1 MNKSI
6 KEVLFADN
14 GKWAREWWADE
25 TYYWTKYIVY
35 DGFVRDNDCILLT
48 PKPIIMDIKGELP
61 SHLTKSY
68 RNNQIKEQKM
78 KDSVIIIE
86 SPNKVAKIREITG
99 AKVFATIGHF
109 MQLKSYDESNGFKP
123 TFEYD
128 PQKKKHI
135 FEIIEACKNKEV
147 YIATD
152 PDREGYAIGYHFYE
166 KIKKIASS
174 IYRAEFFE
182 ITPSGINKGLQN
194 ALLFENTNKQMYQ
207 SALARRVADMLLG
220 FTLSPY
226 LGKALGQMKGSSAG
240 RVQTP
245 CLKLIVDRDREIEK
259 FKALPENEKVS
270 YQIQANINDNAN
282 REVIIKHCDEKG
294 EEIKFNDKEEA
305 LKLFESL
312 KDNKACLLKDLKTSV
327 VETKP
332 KKPFITSTL
341 LERASSELGLGIAEV
356 QSLAQSLFEA
366 GLITYIRTDAESLSV
381 EFLNEAESF
390 YLPIYKEVYQ
400 KREYK
405 AGKQSQAEAHEAI
418 RITHPNKYEDLE
430 SIVYNAGITNQ
441 DALKLYR
448 LIFERTIESQGKNAI
463 YDKQD
468 LLFKIKNEYF
478 KCSAKSLKSAG
489 FLAMFSKKELENDDE
504 SNDDKEDKEKEQNA
518 QFNLKIDDVLSLND
532 LVLATIKRNAPSA
545 YKEADFVK
553 LLENKG
559 IGRPSTYASYLST
572 LVKREYISISQ
583 DKKHIITPTH
593 KGKRVVEVFENAYQF
608 IIDLTYTK
616 QMEEVLDE
624 IVENKSSYVDFISNL
639 NSKCPKIEKLERND
653 DEIKPSSEGQIT
665 YIENI
670 LRDLQV
676 NLSEEFKNYKEDN
689 RVAKAFLD
697 RYIKEHE
704 FFKKNNKKA
713 SSSNNDENRPATP
726 KQINFAETLAK
737 KHNVK
742 LPKDYKSNIKVCG
755 DFINEY
761 SKK

>member
-1 MNKSI
+1 MN
-6 KEVLFADN
+6 N
-14 GKWAREWWADE
+14 
-25 TYYWTKYIVY
+25 
-35 DGFVRDNDCILLT
+35 
-48 PKPIIMDIKGELP
+48 
-61 SHLTKSY
+61 
-68 RNNQIKEQKM
+68 
-78 KDSVIIIE
+78 SVIIIE

-123 TFEYD
+123 TFDYD
-128 PQKKKHI
+128 QEKKKHI
-135 FEIIEACKNKEV
+135 FEMIEACKNKKV

-152 PDREGYAIGYHFYE
+152 PDREGYAIGYMFYQ
-166 KIKKIASS
+166 KIKNVASS

-194 ALLFENTNKQMYQ
+194 ASLFENTNKQMYQ

-270 YQIQANINDNAN
+270 YQIQAKINDNAN
-282 REVIIKHCDEKG
+282 KEVIIKHCDENG

-312 KDNKACLLKDLKTSV
+312 KDNKACLLKDLKNSIL
-327 VETKP
+327 ETKP

-341 LERASSELGLGIAEV
+341 LEKASSELGLGISEV
-356 QSLAQSLFEA
+356 QSLAQNLFEA

-381 EFLNEAESF
+381 EFLDETEIF
-390 YLPIYKEVYQ
+390 YAPIYKDLYL

-418 RITHPNKYEDLE
+418 RITHPHTTEDLE
-430 SIVYNAGITNQ
+430 SIVYNANITNQ
-441 DALKLYR
+441 DALKLYQ

-478 KCSAKSLKSAG
+478 KCSVKGLKSAG
-489 FLAMFSKKELENDDE
+489 FLAMFSKKELENDE
-504 SNDDKEDKEKEQNA
+504 SNDDKDNKEKEQNA

-559 IGRPSTYASYLST
+559 IGRPSTYASYLPT

-616 QMEEVLDE
+616 QMEEMLDE

-670 LRDLQV
+670 LRDLQL

-726 KQINFAETLAK
+726 KQISFAEMLAK

-742 LPKDYKSNIKVCG
+742 LPKGFKYSMKVCG

-761 SKK
+761 HKK

>member
-1 MNKSI
+1 MN
-6 KEVLFADN
+6 N
-14 GKWAREWWADE
+14 
-25 TYYWTKYIVY
+25 
-35 DGFVRDNDCILLT
+35 
-48 PKPIIMDIKGELP
+48 
-61 SHLTKSY
+61 
-68 RNNQIKEQKM
+68 
-78 KDSVIIIE
+78 SVIIIE

-123 TFEYD
+123 TFDYD
-128 PQKKKHI
+128 QEKKKHI
-135 FEIIEACKNKEV
+135 FEMIEACKNKKV

-152 PDREGYAIGYHFYE
+152 TDREGYAIGYMFYQ
-166 KIKKIASS
+166 KIKNVASS

-182 ITPSGINKGLQN
+182 IAPSGINKGLQN

-226 LGKALGQMKGSSAG
+226 LGKALGQMKGSSVG

-270 YQIQANINDNAN
+270 YQIQAKINDSAN
-282 REVIIKHCDEKG
+282 REVTIKHCDEKG

-312 KDNKACLLKDLKTSV
+312 KDNKACLLKDLKNSV

-341 LERASSELGLGIAEV
+341 LEKASSMLGLSISEV
-356 QSLAQSLFEA
+356 QSLAQNLFEA

-381 EFLNEAESF
+381 EFLDETESF
-390 YLPIYKEVYQ
+390 YAPIYKDLYL

-418 RITHPNKYEDLE
+418 RITHPHTTEDLE
-430 SIVYNAGITNQ
+430 SIVYNANITNQ
-441 DALKLYR
+441 DALKLYQ

-478 KCSAKSLKSAG
+478 KCSVKGLKSAG
-489 FLAMFSKKELENDDE
+489 FLAMFSKKELENDE
-504 SNDDKEDKEKEQNA
+504 SNDDKDNKEKEQNA

-559 IGRPSTYASYLST
+559 IGRPSTYASYLPT

-583 DKKHIITPTH
+583 DKKHIITSTH

-616 QMEEVLDE
+616 QMEEMLDE

-670 LRDLQV
+670 LRDLQL

-726 KQINFAETLAK
+726 KQISFAEMLAK

-742 LPKDYKSNIKVCG
+742 LPKGFKYSMKVCG

-761 SKK
+761 HKK

>member
-1 MNKSI
+1 MN
-6 KEVLFADN
+6 N
-14 GKWAREWWADE
+14 
-25 TYYWTKYIVY
+25 
-35 DGFVRDNDCILLT
+35 
-48 PKPIIMDIKGELP
+48 
-61 SHLTKSY
+61 
-68 RNNQIKEQKM
+68 
-78 KDSVIIIE
+78 SVIIIE

-123 TFEYD
+123 TFDYD
-128 PQKKKHI
+128 QEKKKHI
-135 FEIIEACKNKEV
+135 FEMIEACKNKKV

-152 PDREGYAIGYHFYE
+152 TDREGYAIGYMFYQ
-166 KIKKIASS
+166 KIKNVASS

-226 LGKALGQMKGSSAG
+226 LGKALGQMKGSSVG

-270 YQIQANINDNAN
+270 YQIQAKINDSAN
-282 REVIIKHCDEKG
+282 REATIKHCDEKG

-312 KDNKACLLKDLKTSV
+312 KDNKACLLKDLKNSV

-341 LERASSELGLGIAEV
+341 LEKASSMLGLSISEV
-356 QSLAQSLFEA
+356 QSLAQNLFEA

-381 EFLNEAESF
+381 EFLDETESF
-390 YLPIYKEVYQ
+390 YEPIYKDLYL

-405 AGKQSQAEAHEAI
+405 DGKQSQAEAHEAI
-418 RITHPNKYEDLE
+418 RITHPHTTEDLE
-430 SIVYNAGITNQ
+430 SIVYNANITNQ
-441 DALKLYR
+441 DALKLYQ

-478 KCSAKSLKSAG
+478 KCSVKGLKSAG
-489 FLAMFSKKELENDDE
+489 FLAMFSKKELENDE
-504 SNDDKEDKEKEQNA
+504 SNDDKDNKEKEQNA

-559 IGRPSTYASYLST
+559 IGRPSTYASYLPT

-670 LRDLQV
+670 LRDLQL

-726 KQINFAETLAK
+726 KQISFAEMLAK

-742 LPKDYKSNIKVCG
+742 LPKGFKYSMKVCG

-761 SKK
+761 HKK

>member
-1 MNKSI
+1 MN
-6 KEVLFADN
+6 N
-14 GKWAREWWADE
+14 
-25 TYYWTKYIVY
+25 
-35 DGFVRDNDCILLT
+35 
-48 PKPIIMDIKGELP
+48 
-61 SHLTKSY
+61 
-68 RNNQIKEQKM
+68 
-78 KDSVIIIE
+78 SVIIIE

-99 AKVFATIGHF
+99 IKVFATIGHF

-123 TFEYD
+123 TFDYD
-128 PQKKKHI
+128 QEKKKHI
-135 FEIIEACKNKEV
+135 FEMIEACKNKKV

-152 PDREGYAIGYHFYE
+152 PDREGYAIGYMFYQ
-166 KIKKIASS
+166 KIKNVASS

-270 YQIQANINDNAN
+270 YQIQAKINDSAN
-282 REVIIKHCDEKG
+282 REVTIKHCDEKG

-312 KDNKACLLKDLKTSV
+312 KDNKACLLKDLKNSV

-341 LERASSELGLGIAEV
+341 LEKASSMLGLSISEV
-356 QSLAQSLFEA
+356 QSLAQNLFEA

-381 EFLNEAESF
+381 EFLDETESF
-390 YLPIYKEVYQ
+390 YAPIYKDLYL

-418 RITHPNKYEDLE
+418 RITHPHTTEDLE
-430 SIVYNAGITNQ
+430 SIVYNANITNQ
-441 DALKLYR
+441 DALKLYQ

-478 KCSAKSLKSAG
+478 KCSVKGLKSAG
-489 FLAMFSKKELENDDE
+489 FLAMFSKKELENDE
-504 SNDDKEDKEKEQNA
+504 SNDDKDNKEKEQNA

-559 IGRPSTYASYLST
+559 IGRPSTYASYLPT

-616 QMEEVLDE
+616 QMEEMLDE

-670 LRDLQV
+670 LRDLQL

-726 KQINFAETLAK
+726 KQISFAEMLAK

-742 LPKDYKSNIKVCG
+742 LPKGFKYSMKVCG

-761 SKK
+761 HKK

>member
-1 MNKSI
+1 MN
-6 KEVLFADN
+6 N
-14 GKWAREWWADE
+14 
-25 TYYWTKYIVY
+25 
-35 DGFVRDNDCILLT
+35 
-48 PKPIIMDIKGELP
+48 
-61 SHLTKSY
+61 
-68 RNNQIKEQKM
+68 
-78 KDSVIIIE
+78 SVIIIE

-109 MQLKSYDESNGFKP
+109 IQLKSYDESNGFKP
-123 TFEYD
+123 TFDYD
-128 PQKKKHI
+128 QEKKKHI
-135 FEIIEACKNKEV
+135 FEMIEACKNKKV

-152 PDREGYAIGYHFYE
+152 LDREGYAIGYMFYQ
-166 KIKKIASS
+166 KIKNVASS

-194 ALLFENTNKQMYQ
+194 AILFENTNKQMYQ
-207 SALARRVADMLLG
+207 STLARRVADMLLG

-226 LGKALGQMKGSSAG
+226 LGKALGQMKGSSVG

-270 YQIQANINDNAN
+270 YQIQAKINDSAN
-282 REVIIKHCDEKG
+282 REVTIKHCDEKG
-294 EEIKFNDKEEA
+294 EEIKFNDKEEV

-312 KDNKACLLKDLKTSV
+312 KDNKACLLKDLKNSV

-381 EFLNEAESF
+381 EFLDETESF
-390 YLPIYKEVYQ
+390 YAPIYKDLYL

-418 RITHPNKYEDLE
+418 RITHPHTAEDLE
-430 SIVYNAGITNQ
+430 SIVYNANITNQ
-441 DALKLYR
+441 DALKLYQ

-478 KCSAKSLKSAG
+478 KCSVKGLKSAG
-489 FLAMFSKKELENDDE
+489 FLAMFSKKELKNDE
-504 SNDDKEDKEKEQNA
+504 SNDDKDNKEKEQNA

-559 IGRPSTYASYLST
+559 IGRPSTYASYLPT

-670 LRDLQV
+670 LRDLQL

-726 KQINFAETLAK
+726 KQISFAEMLAK

-742 LPKDYKSNIKVCG
+742 LPKGFKYSMKVCG

-761 SKK
+761 HKK

>member
-1 MNKSI
+1 MN
-6 KEVLFADN
+6 N
-14 GKWAREWWADE
+14 
-25 TYYWTKYIVY
+25 
-35 DGFVRDNDCILLT
+35 
-48 PKPIIMDIKGELP
+48 
-61 SHLTKSY
+61 
-68 RNNQIKEQKM
+68 
-78 KDSVIIIE
+78 SVIIIE
-86 SPNKVAKIREITG
+86 SPNKVAKIKEITG

-109 MQLKSYDESNGFKP
+109 MQLKSYDENNNFKP

-128 PQKKKHI
+128 PQKKKRI
-135 FEIIEACKNKEV
+135 FEIIEACKNKKV

-152 PDREGYAIGYHFYE
+152 PDREGYAIGYQFYE
-166 KIKKIASS
+166 KIKNVASS

-194 ALLFENTNKQMYQ
+194 ASLFENTNKQMYQ

-270 YQIQANINDNAN
+270 YQIQAKINDNAN

-294 EEIKFNDKEEA
+294 EEIKFNDKEES

-312 KDNKACLLKDLKTSV
+312 EDNKACLLKDLKTSV
-327 VETKP
+327 VEIKP

-356 QSLAQSLFEA
+356 QSLAQNLFEA

-381 EFLNEAESF
+381 EFLNEIESF

-418 RITHPNKYEDLE
+418 RITHPHKYEDLE
-430 SIVYNAGITNQ
+430 SIVYNANITNQ

-518 QFNLKIDDVLSLND
+518 QFNLKIDDMLSLND
-532 LVLATIKRNAPSA
+532 LVLATIKRNAPSP
-545 YKEADFVK
+545 YKEAGFVK

-559 IGRPSTYASYLST
+559 IGRPSTYASYLPT
-572 LVKREYISISQ
+572 LLKREYISISQ
-583 DKKHIITPTH
+583 DKKHTITPTH
-593 KGKRVVEVFENAYQF
+593 KGKRVIEVFENAYQF

-670 LRDLQV
+670 LRDLQL
-676 NLSEEFKNYKEDN
+676 NLSEEFKNYKEEN

-726 KQINFAETLAK
+726 KQISFAEILAK

>member
-1 MNKSI
+1 MN
-6 KEVLFADN
+6 N
-14 GKWAREWWADE
+14 
-25 TYYWTKYIVY
+25 
-35 DGFVRDNDCILLT
+35 
-48 PKPIIMDIKGELP
+48 
-61 SHLTKSY
+61 
-68 RNNQIKEQKM
+68 
-78 KDSVIIIE
+78 SVIIIE

-109 MQLKSYDESNGFKP
+109 MQLKSYDESNNFKP

-128 PQKKKHI
+128 PQKKKRI
-135 FEIIEACKNKEV
+135 FEIIEACKNKKV

-270 YQIQANINDNAN
+270 YQIQAKINDNAN

-418 RITHPNKYEDLE
+418 RITHPHKYEDLE
-430 SIVYNAGITNQ
+430 SIVYNASITNQ

-489 FLAMFSKKELENDDE
+489 FLAMFSKKELENDE
-504 SNDDKEDKEKEQNA
+504 SNDDKDNKEKEQNA
-518 QFNLKIDDVLSLND
+518 QFNLKIDDMLSLND
-532 LVLATIKRNAPSA
+532 LVLATIKRNAPSP
-545 YKEADFVK
+545 YKEAGFVK

-559 IGRPSTYASYLST
+559 IGRPSTYASYLPT
-572 LVKREYISISQ
+572 LLKREYISISQ

-670 LRDLQV
+670 LRDLQL

-726 KQINFAETLAK
+726 KQISFAEMLAK

-742 LPKDYKSNIKVCG
+742 LPKGFKYSMKVCG

-761 SKK
+761 HKK

>member
-1 MNKSI
+1 
-6 KEVLFADN
+6 
-14 GKWAREWWADE
+14 
-25 TYYWTKYIVY
+25 
-35 DGFVRDNDCILLT
+35 
-48 PKPIIMDIKGELP
+48 
-61 SHLTKSY
+61 
-68 RNNQIKEQKM
+68 M

-86 SPNKVAKIREITG
+86 SPNKVAKIKEITG

-109 MQLKSYDESNGFKP
+109 MQLKSYDENNNFKP

-128 PQKKKHI
+128 PQKKKRI
-135 FEIIEACKNKEV
+135 FEIIEACKNKKV

-270 YQIQANINDNAN
+270 YQIQAKINDNAN

-294 EEIKFNDKEEA
+294 EEIKFNDKEET

-418 RITHPNKYEDLE
+418 RITHPHKYEDLE
-430 SIVYNAGITNQ
+430 SIVYNANITNQ

-518 QFNLKIDDVLSLND
+518 QFNLKIDDMLSLND
-532 LVLATIKRNAPSA
+532 LVLATIKRNAPSP
-545 YKEADFVK
+545 YKEAGFVK

-559 IGRPSTYASYLST
+559 IGRPSTYASYLPT
-572 LVKREYISISQ
+572 LLKREYISISQ
-583 DKKHIITPTH
+583 DKKHTITPTH
-593 KGKRVVEVFENAYQF
+593 KGKRVIEVFENAYQF

-624 IVENKSSYVDFISNL
+624 IVESKSSYLDFLQNL
-639 NSKCPKIEKLERND
+639 ATKCPKIEKLERND

-665 YIENI
+665 YVENI
-670 LRDLQV
+670 LRDLQL

-713 SSSNNDENRPATP
+713 SSSNNDENRPTTP
-726 KQINFAETLAK
+726 KQINFAEMLAK

>member
-1 MNKSI
+1 MN
-6 KEVLFADN
+6 N
-14 GKWAREWWADE
+14 
-25 TYYWTKYIVY
+25 
-35 DGFVRDNDCILLT
+35 
-48 PKPIIMDIKGELP
+48 
-61 SHLTKSY
+61 
-68 RNNQIKEQKM
+68 
-78 KDSVIIIE
+78 SVIIIE

-123 TFEYD
+123 TFDYD
-128 PQKKKHI
+128 QEKKKHI
-135 FEIIEACKNKEV
+135 FEMIEACKNKKV

-152 PDREGYAIGYHFYE
+152 TDREGYAIGYMFYQ
-166 KIKKIASS
+166 KIKNVASS

-226 LGKALGQMKGSSAG
+226 LGKALGQMKGSSVG

-270 YQIQANINDNAN
+270 YQIQAKIDDSAN
-282 REVIIKHCDEKG
+282 REVTIKHCDEKG

-312 KDNKACLLKDLKTSV
+312 KDNKACLLKDLKNSV

-341 LERASSELGLGIAEV
+341 LEKASSMLGLSISEV
-356 QSLAQSLFEA
+356 QSLAQNLFEA

-381 EFLNEAESF
+381 EFLDETESF
-390 YLPIYKEVYQ
+390 YAPIYKDLYL

-418 RITHPNKYEDLE
+418 RITHPHTTEDLE
-430 SIVYNAGITNQ
+430 SIVYNANITNQ
-441 DALKLYR
+441 DALKLYQ

-478 KCSAKSLKSAG
+478 KCSVKGLKSAG
-489 FLAMFSKKELENDDE
+489 FLAMFSKKELENDE
-504 SNDDKEDKEKEQNA
+504 SNDDKDNKEKEQNA

-559 IGRPSTYASYLST
+559 IGRPSTYASYLPT

-670 LRDLQV
+670 LRDLQL

-726 KQINFAETLAK
+726 KQISFAEMLAK

-742 LPKDYKSNIKVCG
+742 LPKGFKYSMKVCG

-761 SKK
+761 HKK

>member
-1 MNKSI
+1 
-6 KEVLFADN
+6 
-14 GKWAREWWADE
+14 
-25 TYYWTKYIVY
+25 
-35 DGFVRDNDCILLT
+35 
-48 PKPIIMDIKGELP
+48 
-61 SHLTKSY
+61 
-68 RNNQIKEQKM
+68 M

-86 SPNKVAKIREITG
+86 SPNKVAKIKEITG

-109 MQLKSYDESNGFKP
+109 MQLKSYDESNNFKP

-128 PQKKKHI
+128 PQKKKRI
-135 FEIIEACKNKEV
+135 FEIIEACKNKKV

-270 YQIQANINDNAN
+270 YQIQAKINDNAN

-341 LERASSELGLGIAEV
+341 LERASSELGLGITEV

-418 RITHPNKYEDLE
+418 RITHPHTAEDLE

-489 FLAMFSKKELENDDE
+489 FLAMFSKKALENDDE

-518 QFNLKIDDVLSLND
+518 QFNLKIDDMLSLND
-532 LVLATIKRNAPSA
+532 LVLATIKRNAPSP
-545 YKEADFVK
+545 YKEAGFVK

-559 IGRPSTYASYLST
+559 IGRPSTYASYLPT
-572 LVKREYISISQ
+572 LLKREYISISQ
-583 DKKHIITPTH
+583 DKKHTITPTH

-670 LRDLQV
+670 LRDLQLD
-676 NLSEEFKNYKEDN
+676 LSEEFKNYKEDN
-689 RVAKAFLD
+689 RIAKAFLD

-713 SSSNNDENRPATP
+713 SSSNNNEIRPATP
-726 KQINFAETLAK
+726 KQINFAEILAK

>member
-1 MNKSI
+1 MN
-6 KEVLFADN
+6 N
-14 GKWAREWWADE
+14 
-25 TYYWTKYIVY
+25 
-35 DGFVRDNDCILLT
+35 
-48 PKPIIMDIKGELP
+48 
-61 SHLTKSY
+61 
-68 RNNQIKEQKM
+68 
-78 KDSVIIIE
+78 SVIIIE

-123 TFEYD
+123 TFDYD
-128 PQKKKHI
+128 QEKKKHI
-135 FEIIEACKNKEV
+135 FEMIEACKNKKV

-152 PDREGYAIGYHFYE
+152 TDREGYAIGYMFYQ
-166 KIKKIASS
+166 KIKNVASS

-226 LGKALGQMKGSSAG
+226 LGKALGQMKGSSVG

-259 FKALPENEKVS
+259 FKALPENNKVS
-270 YQIQANINDNAN
+270 YQIQAKINDSAN
-282 REVIIKHCDEKG
+282 REVTIKHCDEKG

-312 KDNKACLLKDLKTSV
+312 KDNKACLLKDLKNSV

-341 LERASSELGLGIAEV
+341 LEKASSMLGLSISEV
-356 QSLAQSLFEA
+356 QSLAQNLFEA

-381 EFLNEAESF
+381 EFLDETESF
-390 YLPIYKEVYQ
+390 YAPIYKDLYL

-418 RITHPNKYEDLE
+418 RITHPHTTEDLE
-430 SIVYNAGITNQ
+430 SIVYNANITNQ
-441 DALKLYR
+441 DALKLYQ

-478 KCSAKSLKSAG
+478 KCSVKGLKSAG
-489 FLAMFSKKELENDDE
+489 FLAMFSKKELENDE
-504 SNDDKEDKEKEQNA
+504 SNDDKDNKEKEQNA

-559 IGRPSTYASYLST
+559 IGRPSTYASYLPT

-616 QMEEVLDE
+616 QMEEMLDE

-670 LRDLQV
+670 LRDLQL

-713 SSSNNDENRPATP
+713 SSSNNDENRSATP
-726 KQINFAETLAK
+726 KQISFAEMLAK

-742 LPKDYKSNIKVCG
+742 PPKGFKYSMKVCG

-761 SKK
+761 HKK

>member
-1 MNKSI
+1 MN
-6 KEVLFADN
+6 N
-14 GKWAREWWADE
+14 
-25 TYYWTKYIVY
+25 
-35 DGFVRDNDCILLT
+35 
-48 PKPIIMDIKGELP
+48 
-61 SHLTKSY
+61 
-68 RNNQIKEQKM
+68 
-78 KDSVIIIE
+78 SVIIIE

-99 AKVFATIGHF
+99 IKVFATIGHF

-123 TFEYD
+123 TFDYD
-128 PQKKKHI
+128 QEKKKHI
-135 FEIIEACKNKEV
+135 FEMIEACKNKKV

-152 PDREGYAIGYHFYE
+152 PDREGYAIGYMFYQ
-166 KIKKIASS
+166 KIKNVASS

-270 YQIQANINDNAN
+270 YQIQAKINDSAN
-282 REVIIKHCDEKG
+282 REVTIKHCDEKG

-312 KDNKACLLKDLKTSV
+312 KDNKACLLKDLKNSV

-341 LERASSELGLGIAEV
+341 LEKASSMLGLSISEV
-356 QSLAQSLFEA
+356 QSLAQNLFEA

-381 EFLNEAESF
+381 EFLDETESF
-390 YLPIYKEVYQ
+390 YAPIYKDLYL

-418 RITHPNKYEDLE
+418 RITHPHTTEDLE
-430 SIVYNAGITNQ
+430 SIVYNANITNQ
-441 DALKLYR
+441 DALKLYQ

-478 KCSAKSLKSAG
+478 KCSVKGLKSAG
-489 FLAMFSKKELENDDE
+489 FLAMFSKKELENDE
-504 SNDDKEDKEKEQNA
+504 SNDDKDNKEKEQNA

-532 LVLATIKRNAPSA
+532 LFLATIKRNAPSA

-559 IGRPSTYASYLST
+559 IGRPSTYASYLPT

-670 LRDLQV
+670 LRDLQL

-726 KQINFAETLAK
+726 KQISFAEMLAK

-742 LPKDYKSNIKVCG
+742 LPKGFKYSMKVCG

-761 SKK
+761 HKK

>member
-1 MNKSI
+1 
-6 KEVLFADN
+6 
-14 GKWAREWWADE
+14 
-25 TYYWTKYIVY
+25 
-35 DGFVRDNDCILLT
+35 
-48 PKPIIMDIKGELP
+48 
-61 SHLTKSY
+61 
-68 RNNQIKEQKM
+68 M

-86 SPNKVAKIREITG
+86 SPNKVAKIKEITG

-109 MQLKSYDESNGFKP
+109 MQLKSYDENNNFKP
-123 TFEYD
+123 TFEYN
-128 PQKKKHI
+128 PQKKKRI
-135 FEIIEACKNKEV
+135 FEIIEACKNKKV

-174 IYRAEFFE
+174 IYGAEFFE

-270 YQIQANINDNAN
+270 YQIQAKINDNAN

-312 KDNKACLLKDLKTSV
+312 EDNKACLLKDLKTSV

-418 RITHPNKYEDLE
+418 RITHPHKYEDLE

-489 FLAMFSKKELENDDE
+489 FLAMFSKKELENDE
-504 SNDDKEDKEKEQNA
+504 SNDDKDNKEKEQNA

-559 IGRPSTYASYLST
+559 IGRPSTYASYLPT

-639 NSKCPKIEKLERND
+639 NSKCHKIEKLERND

-670 LRDLQV
+670 LRDLQL

-726 KQINFAETLAK
+726 KQISFAEMLAK

-742 LPKDYKSNIKVCG
+742 LPKGFKYSMKVCG

-761 SKK
+761 HKK

>member
-1 MNKSI
+1 MN
-6 KEVLFADN
+6 N
-14 GKWAREWWADE
+14 
-25 TYYWTKYIVY
+25 
-35 DGFVRDNDCILLT
+35 
-48 PKPIIMDIKGELP
+48 
-61 SHLTKSY
+61 
-68 RNNQIKEQKM
+68 
-78 KDSVIIIE
+78 SVIIIE

-123 TFEYD
+123 TFDYD
-128 PQKKKHI
+128 QEKKKHI
-135 FEIIEACKNKEV
+135 FEMIEACKSKKV

-152 PDREGYAIGYHFYE
+152 TDREGYAIGYMFYQ
-166 KIKKIASS
+166 KIKNVASS
-174 IYRAEFFE
+174 VYRAEFFE

-226 LGKALGQMKGSSAG
+226 LGKALGQMKGSSVG

-270 YQIQANINDNAN
+270 YQIQAKINDSAN
-282 REVIIKHCDEKG
+282 REVTIKHCDEKG

-312 KDNKACLLKDLKTSV
+312 NDNKACLLKDLKNSV

-341 LERASSELGLGIAEV
+341 LEKASSMLGLSISEV
-356 QSLAQSLFEA
+356 QSLAQDLFEA

-381 EFLNEAESF
+381 EFLDETESF
-390 YLPIYKEVYQ
+390 YAPIYKDLYL

-418 RITHPNKYEDLE
+418 RITHPHTTEDLE
-430 SIVYNAGITNQ
+430 SIVYNANITNQ
-441 DALKLYR
+441 DALKLYQ

-478 KCSAKSLKSAG
+478 KCSVKGLKSAG
-489 FLAMFSKKELENDDE
+489 FLAMFSKKELKNDE
-504 SNDDKEDKEKEQNA
+504 SNDDKDNKEEEQNA

-559 IGRPSTYASYLST
+559 IGRPSTYASYLPT

-670 LRDLQV
+670 LRDLQL

-726 KQINFAETLAK
+726 KQISFAEMLAK

-742 LPKDYKSNIKVCG
+742 LPKGFKHSMKVCG

-761 SKK
+761 HKK

>member
-1 MNKSI
+1 
-6 KEVLFADN
+6 
-14 GKWAREWWADE
+14 
-25 TYYWTKYIVY
+25 
-35 DGFVRDNDCILLT
+35 
-48 PKPIIMDIKGELP
+48 
-61 SHLTKSY
+61 
-68 RNNQIKEQKM
+68 M

-86 SPNKVAKIREITG
+86 SPNKVAKIKEITG

-109 MQLKSYDESNGFKP
+109 MQLKSYDENNNFKP

-128 PQKKKHI
+128 PQKKKRI
-135 FEIIEACKNKEV
+135 FEIIEACKNKKV

-270 YQIQANINDNAN
+270 YQIQAKINDSAN
-282 REVIIKHCDEKG
+282 REVTIKHCDEKG

-312 KDNKACLLKDLKTSV
+312 KDNKACLLKDLKNSV

-341 LERASSELGLGIAEV
+341 LEKASSMLGLSISEV
-356 QSLAQSLFEA
+356 QSLAQNLFET

-418 RITHPNKYEDLE
+418 RITHPHKYEDLE
-430 SIVYNAGITNQ
+430 SIVYNDGITNQ
-441 DALKLYR
+441 NALKLYQ

-478 KCSAKSLKSAG
+478 KCSVKSLKSTG

-518 QFNLKIDDVLSLND
+518 QFNLKIDDMLSLND
-532 LVLATIKRNAPSA
+532 LVLATIKRNAPSP
-545 YKEADFVK
+545 YKEAGFVK

-559 IGRPSTYASYLST
+559 IGRPSTYASYLPT
-572 LVKREYISISQ
+572 LLKREYISISQ
-583 DKKHIITPTH
+583 DKKHTITPTH
-593 KGKRVVEVFENAYQF
+593 KGKRVIEVFENAYQF

-624 IVENKSSYVDFISNL
+624 IVENKSSYLDFLQNL
-639 NSKCPKIEKLERND
+639 ATKCPKIEKLERND

-670 LRDLQV
+670 LRDLQLD
-676 NLSEEFKNYKEDN
+676 LSEEFKNYKEDN
-689 RVAKAFLD
+689 RIAKAFLD

-713 SSSNNDENRPATP
+713 SSSNNNEIRPATP
-726 KQINFAETLAK
+726 KQINLAEILAK
-737 KHNVK
+737 KLNVK

>member
-1 MNKSI
+1 
-6 KEVLFADN
+6 
-14 GKWAREWWADE
+14 
-25 TYYWTKYIVY
+25 
-35 DGFVRDNDCILLT
+35 
-48 PKPIIMDIKGELP
+48 
-61 SHLTKSY
+61 
-68 RNNQIKEQKM
+68 M

-86 SPNKVAKIREITG
+86 SPNKVAKIKEITG

-109 MQLKSYDESNGFKP
+109 MQLKSYDENNNFKP

-128 PQKKKHI
+128 PQKKKRI
-135 FEIIEACKNKEV
+135 FEIIEACKNKKV

-174 IYRAEFFE
+174 IHRAEFFE

-226 LGKALGQMKGSSAG
+226 LGKALGQMKDSSAG

-270 YQIQANINDNAN
+270 YQIQAKINDNAN
-282 REVIIKHCDEKG
+282 KEVIIKHCDEKG

-418 RITHPNKYEDLE
+418 RITHPHKYEDLE
-430 SIVYNAGITNQ
+430 SVVYDSGITNQ
-441 DALKLYR
+441 DALKLYQ

-478 KCSAKSLKSAG
+478 KCSVKSLKSAG
-489 FLAMFSKKELENDDE
+489 FLAMFSKKELENDE
-504 SNDDKEDKEKEQNA
+504 SNDDKENKEKEQNA
-518 QFNLKIDDVLSLND
+518 QFNLKIDDMLSLND
-532 LVLATIKRNAPSA
+532 LVLATIKRNAPSP
-545 YKEADFVK
+545 YKEAGFVK

-559 IGRPSTYASYLST
+559 IGRPSTYASYLPT
-572 LVKREYISISQ
+572 LLKREYISISQ
-583 DKKHIITPTH
+583 DKKHTITPTH
-593 KGKRVVEVFENAYQF
+593 KGKRVIEVFENAYQF

-624 IVENKSSYVDFISNL
+624 IVENKSSYLDFLQNL
-639 NSKCPKIEKLERND
+639 ATKCPKIEKLERND

-670 LRDLQV
+670 LRDLQLD
-676 NLSEEFKNYKEDN
+676 LSEEFKNYKEDN
-689 RVAKAFLD
+689 RIAKAFLD

-713 SSSNNDENRPATP
+713 SSSNNNEIRPATP
-726 KQINFAETLAK
+726 KQINFAEILAK

>member
-1 MNKSI
+1 MN
-6 KEVLFADN
+6 N
-14 GKWAREWWADE
+14 
-25 TYYWTKYIVY
+25 
-35 DGFVRDNDCILLT
+35 
-48 PKPIIMDIKGELP
+48 
-61 SHLTKSY
+61 
-68 RNNQIKEQKM
+68 
-78 KDSVIIIE
+78 SVIIIE

-123 TFEYD
+123 TFDYD
-128 PQKKKHI
+128 QEKKKHI
-135 FEIIEACKNKEV
+135 FEMIEACKNKKV

-152 PDREGYAIGYHFYE
+152 PDREGYAIGYMFYQ
-166 KIKKIASS
+166 KIKNVASS

-270 YQIQANINDNAN
+270 YQIQAKINDSAN
-282 REVIIKHCDEKG
+282 REVTIKHCDEKG

-312 KDNKACLLKDLKTSV
+312 KDNKACLLKDLKNSV

-341 LERASSELGLGIAEV
+341 LEKASSMLGLSISEV
-356 QSLAQSLFEA
+356 QSLAQNLFEA

-381 EFLNEAESF
+381 EFLDETESF
-390 YLPIYKEVYQ
+390 YAPIYKDLYL

-418 RITHPNKYEDLE
+418 RITHPHTTEDLE
-430 SIVYNAGITNQ
+430 SIVYNANITNQ
-441 DALKLYR
+441 DALKLYQ

-478 KCSAKSLKSAG
+478 KCSVKGLKSAG
-489 FLAMFSKKELENDDE
+489 FLAMFSKKELENDE
-504 SNDDKEDKEKEQNA
+504 SNDDKDNKGKEQNA

-559 IGRPSTYASYLST
+559 IGRPSTYASYLPT

-670 LRDLQV
+670 LRDLQL

-726 KQINFAETLAK
+726 KQISFAEMLAK

-742 LPKDYKSNIKVCG
+742 LPKGFKYSMKVCG

-761 SKK
+761 HKK

>member
-1 MNKSI
+1 MN
-6 KEVLFADN
+6 N
-14 GKWAREWWADE
+14 
-25 TYYWTKYIVY
+25 
-35 DGFVRDNDCILLT
+35 
-48 PKPIIMDIKGELP
+48 
-61 SHLTKSY
+61 
-68 RNNQIKEQKM
+68 
-78 KDSVIIIE
+78 SVIIIE

-123 TFEYD
+123 TFDYD
-128 PQKKKHI
+128 QEKKKHI
-135 FEIIEACKNKEV
+135 FEMIEACKNKKV

-152 PDREGYAIGYHFYE
+152 TDREGYTIGYMFYQ
-166 KIKKIASS
+166 KIKNVASS

-194 ALLFENTNKQMYQ
+194 AILFENTNKQMYQ

-270 YQIQANINDNAN
+270 YQIQAKINDSAN
-282 REVIIKHCDEKG
+282 REVTIKHCDEKG

-312 KDNKACLLKDLKTSV
+312 KDNKACLLKDLKNSV

-341 LERASSELGLGIAEV
+341 LEKASSMLGLSISEV
-356 QSLAQSLFEA
+356 QSLAQNLFEA

-381 EFLNEAESF
+381 EFLDETESF
-390 YLPIYKEVYQ
+390 YAPIYKDLYL

-418 RITHPNKYEDLE
+418 RITHPHTTEDLE
-430 SIVYNAGITNQ
+430 SIVYNANITNQ
-441 DALKLYR
+441 DALKLYQ

-478 KCSAKSLKSAG
+478 KCSVKGLKSAG
-489 FLAMFSKKELENDDE
+489 FLAMFSKKELENDE
-504 SNDDKEDKEKEQNA
+504 SNDDKDNKEKEQNA

-532 LVLATIKRNAPSA
+532 LVLVTIKRNAPSA

-559 IGRPSTYASYLST
+559 IGRPSTYASYLPT

-670 LRDLQV
+670 LRDLQL
-676 NLSEEFKNYKEDN
+676 NLGEEFKNYKEDN

-726 KQINFAETLAK
+726 KQISFAEMLAK

-742 LPKDYKSNIKVCG
+742 LPKGFKYNMKVCG

-761 SKK
+761 HKK

>member
-1 MNKSI
+1 
-6 KEVLFADN
+6 
-14 GKWAREWWADE
+14 
-25 TYYWTKYIVY
+25 
-35 DGFVRDNDCILLT
+35 
-48 PKPIIMDIKGELP
+48 
-61 SHLTKSY
+61 
-68 RNNQIKEQKM
+68 M

-86 SPNKVAKIREITG
+86 SPNKVAKIKEITG
-99 AKVFATIGHF
+99 VKVYATIGHF
-109 MQLKSYDESNGFKP
+109 MQLKSYDENNNFKP

-128 PQKKKHI
+128 PQKKKRI
-135 FEIIEACKNKEV
+135 FEMIEACKNKKV

-194 ALLFENTNKQMYQ
+194 ASLFENTNKQMYQ

-270 YQIQANINDNAN
+270 YQIQAKINDNAN
-282 REVIIKHCDEKG
+282 KEVIIKHCDENG

-312 KDNKACLLKDLKTSV
+312 KDNKACLLKDLKNSIL
-327 VETKP
+327 ETKP

-341 LERASSELGLGIAEV
+341 LEKASSELGLSIAEV

-390 YLPIYKEVYQ
+390 YTPIYKEVYL

-418 RITHPNKYEDLE
+418 RITHPHTYENLE
-430 SIVYNAGITNQ
+430 SVVYNAGIANQ
-441 DALKLYR
+441 DALKLYQ

-468 LLFKIKNEYF
+468 LLFKIKNKYF
-478 KCSAKSLKSAG
+478 KCSVKSLKSAG
-489 FLAMFSKKELENDDE
+489 FLAMFSKKELESDE
-504 SNDDKEDKEKEQNA
+504 SNDDKDDKEKDQNA
-518 QFNLKIDDVLSLND
+518 QFNLKIDDMLNLKALD
-532 LVLATIKRNAPSA
+532 LATIKRNAPSP
-545 YKEADFVK
+545 YKEASFVK

-559 IGRPSTYASYLST
+559 IGRPSTYASYLPT
-572 LVKREYISISQ
+572 LLKREYISISQ
-583 DKKHIITPTH
+583 DKKHTITPTH

-624 IVENKSSYVDFISNL
+624 IVESKSSYLDFLQNL
-639 NSKCPKIEKLERND
+639 ATKCPKIEKLERKD
-653 DEIKPSSEGQIT
+653 DEIIRPSSEGQIK
-665 YIENI
+665 YIESI
-670 LRDLQV
+670 LADLQLE
-676 NLSEEFKNYKEDN
+676 LSEEFKNYKEDN

-713 SSSNNDENRPATP
+713 SSSNNDETRPATP
-726 KQINFAETLAK
+726 KQISFAESLAK
-737 KHNVK
+737 KHHVK
-742 LPKDYKSNIKVCG
+742 LPKDYKSNMKVCG

>member
-1 MNKSI
+1 MN
-6 KEVLFADN
+6 N
-14 GKWAREWWADE
+14 
-25 TYYWTKYIVY
+25 
-35 DGFVRDNDCILLT
+35 
-48 PKPIIMDIKGELP
+48 
-61 SHLTKSY
+61 
-68 RNNQIKEQKM
+68 
-78 KDSVIIIE
+78 SVIIIE

-123 TFEYD
+123 TFDYD
-128 PQKKKHI
+128 QEKKKHI
-135 FEIIEACKNKEV
+135 FEMIEACKNKKV

-152 PDREGYAIGYHFYE
+152 TDREGYAIGYMFYQ
-166 KIKKIASS
+166 KIKNVASS

-270 YQIQANINDNAN
+270 YQIQAKINDSAN

-312 KDNKACLLKDLKTSV
+312 KDNKACLLKDLKNSV

-341 LERASSELGLGIAEV
+341 LEKASSMLGLSISEV
-356 QSLAQSLFEA
+356 QSLAQHLFEA

-381 EFLNEAESF
+381 EFLDEAESF
-390 YLPIYKEVYQ
+390 YAPIYKDLYL

-418 RITHPNKYEDLE
+418 RITHPHTTEDLE
-430 SIVYNAGITNQ
+430 SIVYNANITNQ
-441 DALKLYR
+441 DALKLYQ

-478 KCSAKSLKSAG
+478 KCSVKGLKSAG
-489 FLAMFSKKELENDDE
+489 FLAMFSKKELENDE
-504 SNDDKEDKEKEQNA
+504 SNDDKDNKEKEQNA

-559 IGRPSTYASYLST
+559 IGRPSTYASYLPT

-670 LRDLQV
+670 LRDLQL

-726 KQINFAETLAK
+726 KQISFAEMLAK

-742 LPKDYKSNIKVCG
+742 LPKEFKYSMKVCG

-761 SKK
+761 HKK

>member
-1 MNKSI
+1 MN
-6 KEVLFADN
+6 N
-14 GKWAREWWADE
+14 
-25 TYYWTKYIVY
+25 
-35 DGFVRDNDCILLT
+35 
-48 PKPIIMDIKGELP
+48 
-61 SHLTKSY
+61 
-68 RNNQIKEQKM
+68 
-78 KDSVIIIE
+78 SVIIIE
-86 SPNKVAKIREITG
+86 SPNKVAKIREIIG

-123 TFEYD
+123 TFDYD
-128 PQKKKHI
+128 QEKKKHI
-135 FEIIEACKNKEV
+135 FEMIEACKNKKV

-152 PDREGYAIGYHFYE
+152 PDREGYAIGYMFYQ
-166 KIKKIASS
+166 KIKNVASS

-270 YQIQANINDNAN
+270 YQIQAKINDSAN
-282 REVIIKHCDEKG
+282 REVTIKHCDEKG

-312 KDNKACLLKDLKTSV
+312 KDNKACLLKDLKNSV

-341 LERASSELGLGIAEV
+341 LEKASSMLGLSISEV
-356 QSLAQSLFEA
+356 QSLAQNLFEA

-381 EFLNEAESF
+381 EFLDETESF
-390 YLPIYKEVYQ
+390 YAPIYKDLYL

-418 RITHPNKYEDLE
+418 RITHPHTTEDLE
-430 SIVYNAGITNQ
+430 SIVYNANITNQ
-441 DALKLYR
+441 DALKLYQ

-478 KCSAKSLKSAG
+478 KCSVKGLKSAG
-489 FLAMFSKKELENDDE
+489 FLAMFSKKELENDE
-504 SNDDKEDKEKEQNA
+504 SNDDKDNKEKEQNA

-559 IGRPSTYASYLST
+559 IGRPSTYASYLPT

-670 LRDLQV
+670 LRDLQL

-726 KQINFAETLAK
+726 KQISLAEMLAK

-742 LPKDYKSNIKVCG
+742 LPKGFKYSMKVCG

-761 SKK
+761 HKK

>member
-1 MNKSI
+1 MN
-6 KEVLFADN
+6 N
-14 GKWAREWWADE
+14 
-25 TYYWTKYIVY
+25 
-35 DGFVRDNDCILLT
+35 
-48 PKPIIMDIKGELP
+48 
-61 SHLTKSY
+61 
-68 RNNQIKEQKM
+68 
-78 KDSVIIIE
+78 SVIIIE

-123 TFEYD
+123 TFDYD
-128 PQKKKHI
+128 QEKKKHI
-135 FEIIEACKNKEV
+135 FEMIEACKNKKV

-152 PDREGYAIGYHFYE
+152 PDREGYAIGYMFYQ
-166 KIKKIASS
+166 KIKNVASS

-194 ALLFENTNKQMYQ
+194 AILFENTNKQMYQ

-259 FKALPENEKVS
+259 FKALPENEKVN
-270 YQIQANINDNAN
+270 YQIQAKINDSAN
-282 REVIIKHCDEKG
+282 REVTIKHCDEKG

-312 KDNKACLLKDLKTSV
+312 KDNKACLLKDLKNSV

-341 LERASSELGLGIAEV
+341 LEKASSMLGLSISEV
-356 QSLAQSLFEA
+356 QSLAQNLFEA

-381 EFLNEAESF
+381 EFLDETESF
-390 YLPIYKEVYQ
+390 YAPIYKDLYL

-418 RITHPNKYEDLE
+418 RITHPHTTEDLE
-430 SIVYNAGITNQ
+430 SIVYNANITNQ
-441 DALKLYR
+441 DALKLYQ

-478 KCSAKSLKSAG
+478 KCSVKGLKSAG
-489 FLAMFSKKELENDDE
+489 FLAMFSKKELENDE
-504 SNDDKEDKEKEQNA
+504 SNDDKDNKEKEQNA

-559 IGRPSTYASYLST
+559 IGRPSTYASYLPT

-670 LRDLQV
+670 LRDLQL

-726 KQINFAETLAK
+726 KQISFAEMLAK

-742 LPKDYKSNIKVCG
+742 LPKGFKYSMKVCG

-761 SKK
+761 HKK

>member
-1 MNKSI
+1 MN
-6 KEVLFADN
+6 N
-14 GKWAREWWADE
+14 
-25 TYYWTKYIVY
+25 
-35 DGFVRDNDCILLT
+35 
-48 PKPIIMDIKGELP
+48 
-61 SHLTKSY
+61 
-68 RNNQIKEQKM
+68 
-78 KDSVIIIE
+78 SVIIIE

-109 MQLKSYDESNGFKP
+109 MQLKSYGESNGFKP
-123 TFEYD
+123 TFDYD
-128 PQKKKHI
+128 QEKKKHI
-135 FEIIEACKNKEV
+135 FEMIEACKNKKV

-152 PDREGYAIGYHFYE
+152 PDREGYAIGYMFYQ
-166 KIKKIASS
+166 KIKNVASS

-226 LGKALGQMKGSSAG
+226 LGKALGQMKGSSVG

-270 YQIQANINDNAN
+270 YQIQAKINDSAN
-282 REVIIKHCDEKG
+282 REVTIKHCDEKG

-312 KDNKACLLKDLKTSV
+312 KDNKACLLKDLKNSV

-341 LERASSELGLGIAEV
+341 LEKASSMLGLSISEV
-356 QSLAQSLFEA
+356 QSLAQNLFEA

-381 EFLNEAESF
+381 EFLDETESF
-390 YLPIYKEVYQ
+390 YAPIYKDLYL

-418 RITHPNKYEDLE
+418 RITHPHTTEDLE
-430 SIVYNAGITNQ
+430 SIVYNANITNQ
-441 DALKLYR
+441 DALKLYQ

-478 KCSAKSLKSAG
+478 KCSVKGLKSAG
-489 FLAMFSKKELENDDE
+489 FLAMFSKKELENDE
-504 SNDDKEDKEKEQNA
+504 SNDDKDNKEKEQNA

-559 IGRPSTYASYLST
+559 IGRPSTYASYLPT

-616 QMEEVLDE
+616 QMEEMLDE

-653 DEIKPSSEGQIT
+653 DDIKPSSEGQIT

-670 LRDLQV
+670 LRDLQL

-726 KQINFAETLAK
+726 KQISFAEMLAK

-742 LPKDYKSNIKVCG
+742 LPKGFKYSMKVCG

-761 SKK
+761 HKK

>member
-1 MNKSI
+1 MN
-6 KEVLFADN
+6 N
-14 GKWAREWWADE
+14 
-25 TYYWTKYIVY
+25 
-35 DGFVRDNDCILLT
+35 
-48 PKPIIMDIKGELP
+48 
-61 SHLTKSY
+61 
-68 RNNQIKEQKM
+68 
-78 KDSVIIIE
+78 SVIIIE

-123 TFEYD
+123 TFDYD
-128 PQKKKHI
+128 QEKKKHI
-135 FEIIEACKNKEV
+135 FEMIEACKNKKV

-152 PDREGYAIGYHFYE
+152 PDREGYAIGYMFYQ
-166 KIKKIASS
+166 KIKNVASS

-270 YQIQANINDNAN
+270 YQIQAKINDSAN
-282 REVIIKHCDEKG
+282 REVTIKHCDEKG

-312 KDNKACLLKDLKTSV
+312 KDNKACLLKDLKNSV

-341 LERASSELGLGIAEV
+341 LEKASSMLGLSISEV
-356 QSLAQSLFEA
+356 QSLAQNLFEA
-366 GLITYIRTDAESLSV
+366 GLITYIRTDAKSLSV
-381 EFLNEAESF
+381 EFLDEAESF
-390 YLPIYKEVYQ
+390 YAPIYKDLYL

-418 RITHPNKYEDLE
+418 RITHPHTTEDLE
-430 SIVYNAGITNQ
+430 SIVYNANITNQ
-441 DALKLYR
+441 DALKLYQ

-478 KCSAKSLKSAG
+478 KCSVKGLKSAG
-489 FLAMFSKKELENDDE
+489 FLAMFSKKELENDE
-504 SNDDKEDKEKEQNA
+504 SNDDKDNKEKEQNA

-559 IGRPSTYASYLST
+559 IGRPSTYASYLPA

-593 KGKRVVEVFENAYQF
+593 KVEVFENAYQF

-639 NSKCPKIEKLERND
+639 NSRCPKIEKLERND
-653 DEIKPSSEGQIT
+653 NEIKPSSEGQIT

-670 LRDLQV
+670 LRDLQL

-726 KQINFAETLAK
+726 KQISFAEMLAK

-742 LPKDYKSNIKVCG
+742 LPKGFKYSMKVCG

-761 SKK
+761 HKK

>member
-1 MNKSI
+1 MN
-6 KEVLFADN
+6 N
-14 GKWAREWWADE
+14 
-25 TYYWTKYIVY
+25 
-35 DGFVRDNDCILLT
+35 
-48 PKPIIMDIKGELP
+48 
-61 SHLTKSY
+61 
-68 RNNQIKEQKM
+68 
-78 KDSVIIIE
+78 SVIIIE

-123 TFEYD
+123 TFDYD
-128 PQKKKHI
+128 QEKKKHI
-135 FEIIEACKNKEV
+135 FEMIEACKNKKV

-152 PDREGYAIGYHFYE
+152 TDREGYAIGYMFYQ
-166 KIKKIASS
+166 KIKNVASS

-226 LGKALGQMKGSSAG
+226 LGKALGQMKGSSVG

-270 YQIQANINDNAN
+270 YQIQAKINDSAN
-282 REVIIKHCDEKG
+282 REVTIKHCDEKG

-312 KDNKACLLKDLKTSV
+312 KDNKACLLKDLKNSV

-341 LERASSELGLGIAEV
+341 LEKASSMLGLSISEV
-356 QSLAQSLFEA
+356 QSLAQNLFEA

-381 EFLNEAESF
+381 EFLDETESF
-390 YLPIYKEVYQ
+390 YAPIYKDLYL

-418 RITHPNKYEDLE
+418 RITHPHTTEDLE
-430 SIVYNAGITNQ
+430 SIVYNANITNQ
-441 DALKLYR
+441 DALKLYQ

-463 YDKQD
+463 YDKQN

-478 KCSAKSLKSAG
+478 KCSVKGLKSAG
-489 FLAMFSKKELENDDE
+489 FLAMFSKKELENDE
-504 SNDDKEDKEKEQNA
+504 SNDDKDNKEKEQNA

-559 IGRPSTYASYLST
+559 IGRPSTYASYLPT

-616 QMEEVLDE
+616 QMEEVLNE

-670 LRDLQV
+670 LRDLQL

-726 KQINFAETLAK
+726 KQISFAEMLAK

-742 LPKDYKSNIKVCG
+742 LPKGFKYSMKVCG

-761 SKK
+761 HKK

>member
-1 MNKSI
+1 MN
-6 KEVLFADN
+6 N
-14 GKWAREWWADE
+14 
-25 TYYWTKYIVY
+25 
-35 DGFVRDNDCILLT
+35 
-48 PKPIIMDIKGELP
+48 
-61 SHLTKSY
+61 
-68 RNNQIKEQKM
+68 
-78 KDSVIIIE
+78 SVIIIE

-123 TFEYD
+123 TFDYD
-128 PQKKKHI
+128 QEKKKRI
-135 FEIIEACKNKEV
+135 FEIIEACKNKKV

-270 YQIQANINDNAN
+270 YQIQAKINDNAN

-341 LERASSELGLGIAEV
+341 LEKASSMLGLSISEV
-356 QSLAQSLFEA
+356 QSLAQNLFEA

-381 EFLNEAESF
+381 EFLDEAESF

-418 RITHPNKYEDLE
+418 RITHPHKYEDLE
-430 SIVYNAGITNQ
+430 SIVYNASITNQ
-441 DALKLYR
+441 DALKLYQ

-489 FLAMFSKKELENDDE
+489 FLAMFSKKELENDE
-504 SNDDKEDKEKEQNA
+504 SNDDKDNKEKEQNA

-559 IGRPSTYASYLST
+559 IGRPSTYASYLPT

-653 DEIKPSSEGQIT
+653 DEINPSSEGQIT

-670 LRDLQV
+670 LRDLQL

-689 RVAKAFLD
+689 RIAKAFLD

-726 KQINFAETLAK
+726 KQISFAEMLAK

-742 LPKDYKSNIKVCG
+742 LPKGFKYSMKVCG

-761 SKK
+761 HKK

>member
-1 MNKSI
+1 
-6 KEVLFADN
+6 
-14 GKWAREWWADE
+14 
-25 TYYWTKYIVY
+25 
-35 DGFVRDNDCILLT
+35 
-48 PKPIIMDIKGELP
+48 
-61 SHLTKSY
+61 
-68 RNNQIKEQKM
+68 M

-86 SPNKVAKIREITG
+86 SPNKVAKIKEITG

-109 MQLKSYDESNGFKP
+109 MQLKSYDENNNFKP

-128 PQKKKHI
+128 PQKKKRI
-135 FEIIEACKNKEV
+135 FEIIEACKNKKV

-270 YQIQANINDNAN
+270 YQIQAKINDNAN

-312 KDNKACLLKDLKTSV
+312 KDNKACLLKDLKISV

-418 RITHPNKYEDLE
+418 RITHPHKYEDLE

-518 QFNLKIDDVLSLND
+518 QFNLKIDDMLSLND
-532 LVLATIKRNAPSA
+532 LVLATIKRNAPSP
-545 YKEADFVK
+545 YKEAGFVK

-559 IGRPSTYASYLST
+559 IGRPSTYASYLPT
-572 LVKREYISISQ
+572 LLKREYISISQ
-583 DKKHIITPTH
+583 DKKRTITPTH
-593 KGKRVVEVFENAYQF
+593 KGKRVIEVFENAYQF

-670 LRDLQV
+670 LRDLQL
-676 NLSEEFKNYKEDN
+676 NLSEEFKNYKEDS

-726 KQINFAETLAK
+726 KQISFAEMLAK

-742 LPKDYKSNIKVCG
+742 LPKGFKYSMKVCG

-761 SKK
+761 HKE

>member
-1 MNKSI
+1 MN
-6 KEVLFADN
+6 N
-14 GKWAREWWADE
+14 
-25 TYYWTKYIVY
+25 
-35 DGFVRDNDCILLT
+35 
-48 PKPIIMDIKGELP
+48 
-61 SHLTKSY
+61 
-68 RNNQIKEQKM
+68 
-78 KDSVIIIE
+78 SVIIIE

-109 MQLKSYDESNGFKP
+109 MQLKSYDESNNFKP
-123 TFEYD
+123 TFDYD
-128 PQKKKHI
+128 QEKKKHI
-135 FEIIEACKNKEV
+135 FEMIEACKNKKV

-194 ALLFENTNKQMYQ
+194 ASLFENTNKQMYQ

-270 YQIQANINDNAN
+270 YQIQAKINDNAN
-282 REVIIKHCDEKG
+282 KEVIIKHCDENG

-312 KDNKACLLKDLKTSV
+312 KDNKACLLKDLKNSIL
-327 VETKP
+327 ETKP

-341 LERASSELGLGIAEV
+341 LEKASSELGLSIAEV

-390 YLPIYKEVYQ
+390 YTPIYKEVYL

-418 RITHPNKYEDLE
+418 RITHTHTYENLE
-430 SIVYNAGITNQ
+430 SVVYNAGITNQ
-441 DALKLYR
+441 DALKLYQ

-478 KCSAKSLKSAG
+478 KCSVKSLKSAG
-489 FLAMFSKKELENDDE
+489 FLAMFSKKELESDE
-504 SNDDKEDKEKEQNA
+504 SNDGKDDKEKDQNA
-518 QFNLKIDDVLSLND
+518 QFNLKIDDMLNLKALD
-532 LVLATIKRNAPSA
+532 LATIKRNAPSP
-545 YKEADFVK
+545 YKEAGFVK

-559 IGRPSTYASYLST
+559 IGRPSTYATYLPT

-670 LRDLQV
+670 LRDLQL

-726 KQINFAETLAK
+726 KQISFAEMLAK

-742 LPKDYKSNIKVCG
+742 LPKGFKYSMKVCG

-761 SKK
+761 HKK

>member
-1 MNKSI
+1 
-6 KEVLFADN
+6 
-14 GKWAREWWADE
+14 
-25 TYYWTKYIVY
+25 
-35 DGFVRDNDCILLT
+35 
-48 PKPIIMDIKGELP
+48 
-61 SHLTKSY
+61 
-68 RNNQIKEQKM
+68 M

-86 SPNKVAKIREITG
+86 SPNKVAKIKEITG

-109 MQLKSYDESNGFKP
+109 MQLKSYDENNNFKP

-128 PQKKKHI
+128 PQKKKRI
-135 FEIIEACKNKEV
+135 FEIIETCKNKKV

-226 LGKALGQMKGSSAG
+226 LGKALGQMKRSSAG

-245 CLKLIVDRDREIEK
+245 YLKLIVDRDREIEK

-270 YQIQANINDNAN
+270 YQIQAKINDNAN

-312 KDNKACLLKDLKTSV
+312 KDNKACILKDLKTSV

-418 RITHPNKYEDLE
+418 RITHPHKYEDLE

-518 QFNLKIDDVLSLND
+518 QFNLKIDDMLGLND
-532 LVLATIKRNAPSA
+532 LVLATIKRNAPSP
-545 YKEADFVK
+545 YKEAGFVK

-559 IGRPSTYASYLST
+559 IGRPSTYASYLPT
-572 LVKREYISISQ
+572 LLKREYISISQ
-583 DKKHIITPTH
+583 DKKHTITPTH
-593 KGKRVVEVFENAYQF
+593 KGKRVIEVFENAYQF

-624 IVENKSSYVDFISNL
+624 IVENKSSYLDFLQNL
-639 NSKCPKIEKLERND
+639 ATKCPKIEKLERND

-670 LRDLQV
+670 LRDLQL

-713 SSSNNDENRPATP
+713 SSSNNDENRPAMP
-726 KQINFAETLAK
+726 KQINFAEILAK

>member
-1 MNKSI
+1 MN
-6 KEVLFADN
+6 N
-14 GKWAREWWADE
+14 
-25 TYYWTKYIVY
+25 
-35 DGFVRDNDCILLT
+35 
-48 PKPIIMDIKGELP
+48 
-61 SHLTKSY
+61 
-68 RNNQIKEQKM
+68 
-78 KDSVIIIE
+78 SVIIIE

-123 TFEYD
+123 TFDYD
-128 PQKKKHI
+128 QEKKKHI
-135 FEIIEACKNKEV
+135 FEMIEACKNKKV

-152 PDREGYAIGYHFYE
+152 PDREGYAIGYMFYQ
-166 KIKKIASS
+166 KIKNVASS

-270 YQIQANINDNAN
+270 YQIQAKINDSAN
-282 REVIIKHCDEKG
+282 REVTIKHCDEKG

-312 KDNKACLLKDLKTSV
+312 KDNKACLLKDLKNSV
-327 VETKP
+327 IETKP

-341 LERASSELGLGIAEV
+341 LEKASSMLGLSISEV
-356 QSLAQSLFEA
+356 QSLAQNLFEA

-381 EFLNEAESF
+381 EFLDETEIF
-390 YLPIYKEVYQ
+390 YAPIYKDLYL

-418 RITHPNKYEDLE
+418 RITHPHTTEDLE
-430 SIVYNAGITNQ
+430 SIVYNANITNQ
-441 DALKLYR
+441 DALKLYQ

-478 KCSAKSLKSAG
+478 KCSVKGLKSAG
-489 FLAMFSKKELENDDE
+489 FLAMFSKKELENDE
-504 SNDDKEDKEKEQNA
+504 SNDDKDNKEKEQNA

-559 IGRPSTYASYLST
+559 IGRPSTYASYLPT

-616 QMEEVLDE
+616 QMEEMLDE
-624 IVENKSSYVDFISNL
+624 IVESESSYVDFISNL

-670 LRDLQV
+670 LRDLQL

-726 KQINFAETLAK
+726 KQISFAEILAK

-742 LPKDYKSNIKVCG
+742 LPKGFKYSMKVCG
-755 DFINEY
+755 DFISEY
-761 SKK
+761 HKK

>member
-1 MNKSI
+1 MN
-6 KEVLFADN
+6 N
-14 GKWAREWWADE
+14 
-25 TYYWTKYIVY
+25 
-35 DGFVRDNDCILLT
+35 
-48 PKPIIMDIKGELP
+48 
-61 SHLTKSY
+61 
-68 RNNQIKEQKM
+68 
-78 KDSVIIIE
+78 SVIIIE

-123 TFEYD
+123 TFDYD
-128 PQKKKHI
+128 QEKKKHI
-135 FEIIEACKNKEV
+135 FEMIEACKNKKV

-152 PDREGYAIGYHFYE
+152 ADREGYAIGYMFYQ
-166 KIKKIASS
+166 KIKNVASS

-226 LGKALGQMKGSSAG
+226 LGKALGQMKGSSVG

-270 YQIQANINDNAN
+270 YQIQAKINDNAN

-312 KDNKACLLKDLKTSV
+312 KDNKACLLKDLKNSV

-341 LERASSELGLGIAEV
+341 LEKASSMLGLSISEV
-356 QSLAQSLFEA
+356 QSLAQNLFEA

-381 EFLNEAESF
+381 EFLDEIESF
-390 YLPIYKEVYQ
+390 YAPIYKDLYL

-418 RITHPNKYEDLE
+418 RITHPHTTEDLE
-430 SIVYNAGITNQ
+430 SIVYNANITNQ
-441 DALKLYR
+441 DALKLYQ

-478 KCSAKSLKSAG
+478 KCSVKGLKSAG
-489 FLAMFSKKELENDDE
+489 FLAMFSKKELENDE
-504 SNDDKEDKEKEQNA
+504 SNDDKDNKEKEQNA

-532 LVLATIKRNAPSA
+532 LVLATIKRNAPST

-559 IGRPSTYASYLST
+559 IGRPSTYASYLPT
-572 LVKREYISISQ
+572 LLKREYISISQ

-670 LRDLQV
+670 LRDLQL

-726 KQINFAETLAK
+726 KQISFAEMLAK

-742 LPKDYKSNIKVCG
+742 LPKGFKYSMKVCG

-761 SKK
+761 HKK

>member
-1 MNKSI
+1 
-6 KEVLFADN
+6 
-14 GKWAREWWADE
+14 
-25 TYYWTKYIVY
+25 
-35 DGFVRDNDCILLT
+35 
-48 PKPIIMDIKGELP
+48 
-61 SHLTKSY
+61 
-68 RNNQIKEQKM
+68 M

-86 SPNKVAKIREITG
+86 SPNKVAKIKEITG
-99 AKVFATIGHF
+99 VKVYATIGHF
-109 MQLKSYDESNGFKP
+109 MQLKSYDENNNFKP

-128 PQKKKHI
+128 PQKKKRI
-135 FEIIEACKNKEV
+135 FEMIEACKNKKV

-194 ALLFENTNKQMYQ
+194 ASLFENTNKQMYQ

-270 YQIQANINDNAN
+270 YQIQAKINDNAN
-282 REVIIKHCDEKG
+282 KEVIIKHCDENG

-312 KDNKACLLKDLKTSV
+312 KDNKACLLKDLKNSIL
-327 VETKP
+327 ETKP

-341 LERASSELGLGIAEV
+341 LEKASSELGLSIAEV

-390 YLPIYKEVYQ
+390 YTPIYKEVYL

-418 RITHPNKYEDLE
+418 RITHPHTYENLE
-430 SIVYNAGITNQ
+430 SVVYNAGIANQ
-441 DALKLYR
+441 DALKLYQ

-478 KCSAKSLKSAG
+478 KCSVKSLKSTG
-489 FLAMFSKKELENDDE
+489 FLAMFSKKELESDE
-504 SNDDKEDKEKEQNA
+504 SNDDKDDKEKDQNA
-518 QFNLKIDDVLSLND
+518 QFNLKIDDMLNLKALD
-532 LVLATIKRNAPSA
+532 LATIKRNAPSP
-545 YKEADFVK
+545 YKEAGFVK

-559 IGRPSTYASYLST
+559 IGRPSTYASYLPT

-583 DKKHIITPTH
+583 DKKHTITPTH

-624 IVENKSSYVDFISNL
+624 IVESKSSYLDFLQNL
-639 NSKCPKIEKLERND
+639 ATKCPKIEKLERKD
-653 DEIKPSSEGQIT
+653 DEIIRPSSERQIK
-665 YIENI
+665 YIESI
-670 LRDLQV
+670 LADLQLE
-676 NLSEEFKNYKEDN
+676 LSEEFKNYKEDN

-713 SSSNNDENRPATP
+713 SSSNNNETRPATP
-726 KQINFAETLAK
+726 KQISFAESLAK
-737 KHNVK
+737 KHHVK
-742 LPKDYKSNIKVCG
+742 LPKDYKSNMKVCG

>member
-1 MNKSI
+1 
-6 KEVLFADN
+6 
-14 GKWAREWWADE
+14 
-25 TYYWTKYIVY
+25 
-35 DGFVRDNDCILLT
+35 
-48 PKPIIMDIKGELP
+48 
-61 SHLTKSY
+61 
-68 RNNQIKEQKM
+68 M

-86 SPNKVAKIREITG
+86 SPNKVAKIKEITG
-99 AKVFATIGHF
+99 ASVFATIGHF
-109 MQLKSYDESNGFKP
+109 MQLKSYDENNNFKP

-128 PQKKKHI
+128 PQKKKRI
-135 FEIIEACKNKEV
+135 FEIIEACKNKKV

-166 KIKKIASS
+166 KIKRIASS

-194 ALLFENTNKQMYQ
+194 ASLFENTNKQMYQ

-226 LGKALGQMKGSSAG
+226 LGKALGQIKGSSAG

-270 YQIQANINDNAN
+270 YQIQAKINDNTN
-282 REVIIKHCDEKG
+282 KEVIIKHCDENG

-312 KDNKACLLKDLKTSV
+312 KDNKACLLKDLKNSV
-327 VETKP
+327 AETKP

-341 LERASSELGLGIAEV
+341 LEKASSELGLGISEV
-356 QSLAQSLFEA
+356 QSLSQSLFEA

-390 YLPIYKEVYQ
+390 YTPIYKEVYL

-418 RITHPNKYEDLE
+418 RITHPHTYENLE
-430 SIVYNAGITNQ
+430 SVVYNAGITNQ
-441 DALKLYR
+441 DALKLYQ

-478 KCSAKSLKSAG
+478 KCSVKSLKSAG
-489 FLAMFSKKELENDDE
+489 FLAMFSKKELESDE
-504 SNDDKEDKEKEQNA
+504 SNDGKDDKEKDQNA

-532 LVLATIKRNAPSA
+532 LVLATIKRNAPSP
-545 YKEADFVK
+545 YKEAGFVK

-559 IGRPSTYASYLST
+559 IGRPSTYATYLPT
-572 LVKREYISISQ
+572 LLKREYISISQ
-583 DKKHIITPTH
+583 DKKHTITPTH

-639 NSKCPKIEKLERND
+639 SSKCPKIEKLERND

-670 LRDLQV
+670 LRDLQLE
-676 NLSEEFKNYKEDN
+676 LSEEFKNYKEDN

-713 SSSNNDENRPATP
+713 SSSNNDETRPATP
-726 KQINFAETLAK
+726 KQISFAESLAK
-737 KHNVK
+737 KHHVK
-742 LPKDYKSNIKVCG
+742 LPKDYKSNMKVCG

>member
-1 MNKSI
+1 
-6 KEVLFADN
+6 
-14 GKWAREWWADE
+14 
-25 TYYWTKYIVY
+25 
-35 DGFVRDNDCILLT
+35 
-48 PKPIIMDIKGELP
+48 
-61 SHLTKSY
+61 
-68 RNNQIKEQKM
+68 M

-86 SPNKVAKIREITG
+86 SPNKVAKIKEITG
-99 AKVFATIGHF
+99 AKVFATIRHF
-109 MQLKSYDESNGFKP
+109 MQLKSYDENNNFKP

-128 PQKKKHI
+128 PQKKKRI
-135 FEIIEACKNKEV
+135 FEIIEACKNKKV

-166 KIKKIASS
+166 KIKKIASF

-240 RVQTP
+240 IVQTP

-270 YQIQANINDNAN
+270 YQIQAKINDNAN

-294 EEIKFNDKEEA
+294 EEIKFNNKEEA

-312 KDNKACLLKDLKTSV
+312 EDNKACLLKDLKTSV

-418 RITHPNKYEDLE
+418 RITHPHKYEDLE
-430 SIVYNAGITNQ
+430 SIVYNANITNQ
-441 DALKLYR
+441 DALKLYQ

-478 KCSAKSLKSAG
+478 KCSVKGLKSAG
-489 FLAMFSKKELENDDE
+489 FLAMFSKKELENDE
-504 SNDDKEDKEKEQNA
+504 SNDDKDNKEKEQNA
-518 QFNLKIDDVLSLND
+518 QFNLKIDDMLSLND

-559 IGRPSTYASYLST
+559 IGRPSTYASYLPT
-572 LVKREYISISQ
+572 LLKREYISISQ
-583 DKKHIITPTH
+583 DKKHTITPTH

-670 LRDLQV
+670 LRDLQL

-726 KQINFAETLAK
+726 KQISFAEMLAK

-742 LPKDYKSNIKVCG
+742 LPKGFKYSMKVCG

-761 SKK
+761 HKK

>member
-1 MNKSI
+1 MN
-6 KEVLFADN
+6 N
-14 GKWAREWWADE
+14 
-25 TYYWTKYIVY
+25 
-35 DGFVRDNDCILLT
+35 
-48 PKPIIMDIKGELP
+48 
-61 SHLTKSY
+61 
-68 RNNQIKEQKM
+68 
-78 KDSVIIIE
+78 SVIIIE

-123 TFEYD
+123 TFDYD
-128 PQKKKHI
+128 QEKKKHI
-135 FEIIEACKNKEV
+135 FEMIEACKNKKV

-152 PDREGYAIGYHFYE
+152 PDREGYAIGYMFYQ
-166 KIKKIASS
+166 KIKNVASS

-270 YQIQANINDNAN
+270 YQIQAKINDSAN
-282 REVIIKHCDEKG
+282 REVTIKHCDEKG

-312 KDNKACLLKDLKTSV
+312 KDNKACLLKDLKNSV

-341 LERASSELGLGIAEV
+341 LEKASSMLGLSISEV
-356 QSLAQSLFEA
+356 QSLAQNLFEA

-381 EFLNEAESF
+381 EFLDETESF
-390 YLPIYKEVYQ
+390 YAPIYKDLYL

-418 RITHPNKYEDLE
+418 RITHPHTAEDLE

-489 FLAMFSKKELENDDE
+489 FLAMFSKKELENDE
-504 SNDDKEDKEKEQNA
+504 SNDDKDNKEKEQNA

-545 YKEADFVK
+545 YKEAGFVK

-559 IGRPSTYASYLST
+559 IGRPSTYASYLPT

-583 DKKHIITPTH
+583 DKKHTITPTH

-639 NSKCPKIEKLERND
+639 NSKCPKIDKLERND

-670 LRDLQV
+670 LRDLQL

-713 SSSNNDENRPATP
+713 SSSNNNEIRPATP
-726 KQINFAETLAK
+726 KQINFAEILAK

>member
-1 MNKSI
+1 
-6 KEVLFADN
+6 
-14 GKWAREWWADE
+14 
-25 TYYWTKYIVY
+25 
-35 DGFVRDNDCILLT
+35 
-48 PKPIIMDIKGELP
+48 
-61 SHLTKSY
+61 
-68 RNNQIKEQKM
+68 M

-86 SPNKVAKIREITG
+86 SPNKVAKIKEITG
-99 AKVFATIGHF
+99 VKVYATIGHF
-109 MQLKSYDESNGFKP
+109 MQLKSYDENNNFKP

-128 PQKKKHI
+128 PQKKKRI
-135 FEIIEACKNKEV
+135 FEMIEACKNKKV

-194 ALLFENTNKQMYQ
+194 ASLFENTNKQMYQ

-270 YQIQANINDNAN
+270 YQIQAKINDNAN
-282 REVIIKHCDEKG
+282 KEVIIKHCDENG

-312 KDNKACLLKDLKTSV
+312 KDNKACLLKDLKNSIL
-327 VETKP
+327 ETKP

-341 LERASSELGLGIAEV
+341 LEKASSELGLSIAEV
-356 QSLAQSLFEA
+356 QSLAQSLFES

-390 YLPIYKEVYQ
+390 YTPIYKEVYL

-418 RITHPNKYEDLE
+418 RITHPHTYENLE
-430 SIVYNAGITNQ
+430 SVVYNAGITNQ
-441 DALKLYR
+441 DALKLYQ

-478 KCSAKSLKSAG
+478 KCSVKGLKSAG
-489 FLAMFSKKELENDDE
+489 FLAMFSKKELENDE
-504 SNDDKEDKEKEQNA
+504 SNDDKDNKEKEQNA

-559 IGRPSTYASYLST
+559 IGRPSTYASYLPT

-583 DKKHIITPTH
+583 DKKHTITPTH

-639 NSKCPKIEKLERND
+639 SSKCPKIEKLERND

-670 LRDLQV
+670 LRDLQL

-697 RYIKEHE
+697 RYIKEHG

-726 KQINFAETLAK
+726 KQISFAEMLAK

-742 LPKDYKSNIKVCG
+742 LPKGFKYSMKVCG

-761 SKK
+761 HKK

>member
-1 MNKSI
+1 
-6 KEVLFADN
+6 
-14 GKWAREWWADE
+14 
-25 TYYWTKYIVY
+25 
-35 DGFVRDNDCILLT
+35 
-48 PKPIIMDIKGELP
+48 
-61 SHLTKSY
+61 
-68 RNNQIKEQKM
+68 M

-86 SPNKVAKIREITG
+86 SPNKVAKIKEITG
-99 AKVFATIGHF
+99 ASVFATIGHF
-109 MQLKSYDESNGFKP
+109 MQLKSYDENNNFKP

-128 PQKKKHI
+128 PQKKKRI
-135 FEIIEACKNKEV
+135 FEIIEACKNKKV

-166 KIKKIASS
+166 KIKRIASS

-194 ALLFENTNKQMYQ
+194 ASLFENTNKQMYQ

-226 LGKALGQMKGSSAG
+226 LGKALGQIKGSSAG

-270 YQIQANINDNAN
+270 YQIQAKINDNAN
-282 REVIIKHCDEKG
+282 KEVIIKHCDENG

-312 KDNKACLLKDLKTSV
+312 KDNKACLLKDLKNSV
-327 VETKP
+327 AETKP

-341 LERASSELGLGIAEV
+341 LEKASSELGLGISEV

-390 YLPIYKEVYQ
+390 YTPIYKEVYL

-418 RITHPNKYEDLE
+418 RITHPHTYENLE
-430 SIVYNAGITNQ
+430 SVVYNAGITNQ
-441 DALKLYR
+441 DALKLYQ

-478 KCSAKSLKSAG
+478 KCSVKSLKNAG
-489 FLAMFSKKELENDDE
+489 FLAMFSKKELENDE
-504 SNDDKEDKEKEQNA
+504 SNDDKDNKEKEQNA

-559 IGRPSTYASYLST
+559 IGRPSTYATYLPT
-572 LVKREYISISQ
+572 LLKREYISISQ
-583 DKKHIITPTH
+583 DKKHTITPTH

-639 NSKCPKIEKLERND
+639 SSKCPKIEKLERNDD

-670 LRDLQV
+670 LRDLQL

-726 KQINFAETLAK
+726 KQISFAEMLAK

-742 LPKDYKSNIKVCG
+742 LPKGFKYSMKVCG

-761 SKK
+761 HKK

>member
-1 MNKSI
+1 MN
-6 KEVLFADN
+6 N
-14 GKWAREWWADE
+14 
-25 TYYWTKYIVY
+25 
-35 DGFVRDNDCILLT
+35 
-48 PKPIIMDIKGELP
+48 
-61 SHLTKSY
+61 
-68 RNNQIKEQKM
+68 
-78 KDSVIIIE
+78 SVIIIE

-123 TFEYD
+123 TFDYD
-128 PQKKKHI
+128 QEKKKHI
-135 FEIIEACKNKEV
+135 FEMIEACKNKKV

-152 PDREGYAIGYHFYE
+152 PDREGYAIGYMFYQ
-166 KIKKIASS
+166 KIKNVASS

-270 YQIQANINDNAN
+270 YQIQAKINDSAN
-282 REVIIKHCDEKG
+282 REVTIKHCDEKG

-312 KDNKACLLKDLKTSV
+312 KDNKACLLKDLKNSV

-341 LERASSELGLGIAEV
+341 LEKASSMLGLSISEV
-356 QSLAQSLFEA
+356 QSLAQNLFEA

-381 EFLNEAESF
+381 EFLDETESF
-390 YLPIYKEVYQ
+390 YAPIYKDLYL

-418 RITHPNKYEDLE
+418 RITHPHTTEDLE
-430 SIVYNAGITNQ
+430 SIVYNANITNQ
-441 DALKLYR
+441 DALKLYQ

-478 KCSAKSLKSAG
+478 KYSVKGLKSAG
-489 FLAMFSKKELENDDE
+489 FLAMFSKKELENDE
-504 SNDDKEDKEKEQNA
+504 SNDDKDNKEKEQNA

-559 IGRPSTYASYLST
+559 IGRPSTYASYLPT

-670 LRDLQV
+670 LRDLQL

-726 KQINFAETLAK
+726 KQISFAEMLAK

-742 LPKDYKSNIKVCG
+742 LPKGFKYSMKVCG

-761 SKK
+761 HKK

>member
-1 MNKSI
+1 MN
-6 KEVLFADN
+6 N
-14 GKWAREWWADE
+14 
-25 TYYWTKYIVY
+25 
-35 DGFVRDNDCILLT
+35 
-48 PKPIIMDIKGELP
+48 
-61 SHLTKSY
+61 
-68 RNNQIKEQKM
+68 
-78 KDSVIIIE
+78 SVIIIE
-86 SPNKVAKIREITG
+86 SPNKVAKIKEITG

-109 MQLKSYDESNGFKP
+109 MQLKSYDENNNFKP

-128 PQKKKHI
+128 PQKKKRI
-135 FEIIEACKNKEV
+135 FEIIEACKNKKV

-207 SALARRVADMLLG
+207 SALARRVADMILG

-226 LGKALGQMKGSSAG
+226 LGKALGQMKDSSAG

-270 YQIQANINDNAN
+270 YQIQAKINDNAN
-282 REVIIKHCDEKG
+282 REVTIKHCDEKG

-356 QSLAQSLFEA
+356 QSLAQSLFVA

-418 RITHPNKYEDLE
+418 RITHPHKYEDLE
-430 SIVYNAGITNQ
+430 SVVYDSDITNQ
-441 DALKLYR
+441 DALKLYQ

-478 KCSAKSLKSAG
+478 KCSVKSLKSAG
-489 FLAMFSKKELENDDE
+489 FLAMLSKKELENDDE

-518 QFNLKIDDVLSLND
+518 QFNLKIDDMLSLND
-532 LVLATIKRNAPSA
+532 LVLATIKRNAPSP
-545 YKEADFVK
+545 YKEAGFVK

-559 IGRPSTYASYLST
+559 IGRPSTYASYLPT
-572 LVKREYISISQ
+572 LLKREYISISQ
-583 DKKHIITPTH
+583 DKKHTITPTH
-593 KGKRVVEVFENAYQF
+593 KGKRVIEVFENAYQF

-624 IVENKSSYVDFISNL
+624 IVESKSSYLDFLQNL
-639 NSKCPKIEKLERND
+639 ATKCPKIEKLERND

-670 LRDLQV
+670 LRDLQLD
-676 NLSEEFKNYKEDN
+676 LSEEFKNYKEDN
-689 RVAKAFLD
+689 RIAKAFLD

-713 SSSNNDENRPATP
+713 SSSNNNEIRPATP
-726 KQINFAETLAK
+726 KQINFAEILAK